1 MLLQAVRDCPF
12 RTRVGAMLRVL
23 ADALPER
30 RLLHDLRHDPVLGPA
45 VWTLLIDAGEMKP
58 GSLSERENLLMGA
71 ENFLSVLEL
80 AGPEG
85 LVEQLKRM
93 GGGDAYEFVE
103 AILASGHPDVVGMRE
118 LRELVAEPLRQ
129 TVRHPL
135 RLVPT
140 RPPGARGRRKKRKH

>member
-1 MLLQAVRDCPF
+1 
-12 RTRVGAMLRVL
+12 
-23 ADALPER
+23 
-30 RLLHDLRHDPVLGPA
+30 
-45 VWTLLIDAGEMKP
+45 MKP

-85 LVEQLKRM
+85 LVEQLRRM
-93 GGGDAYEFVE
+93 GDAYEFVE
-103 AILASGHPDVVGMRE
+103 AVLASGHPDVVGLRE
-118 LRELVAEPLRQ
+118 LRELVAEPLRR
-129 TVRHPL
+129 TARHPL

>member
-1 MLLQAVRDCPF
+1 
-12 RTRVGAMLRVL
+12 MLRVL

-45 VWTLLIDAGEMKP
+45 VWTQLIDAGEMQP

-85 LVEQLKRM
+85 LVEQLERM
-93 GGGDAYEFVE
+93 GDAYEFVE
-103 AILASGHPDVVGMRE
+103 VILASGHPDVVGLRE
-118 LRELVAEPLRQ
+118 LRELVAEPLRR
-129 TVRHPL
+129 TARHPL